1 MGHFQQPRVSF
12 HPVTVEVPMHR
23 TNQFQT
29 RLTRRSILRSAP
41 IGGLA
46 SFLGMPVRDLL
57 AREERGGPHRPAQAD
72 SAILL
77 WMGGGMSHLD
87 TLDPKPGT
95 ATGGE
100 FAAVR
105 TAVDGITVSEIL
117 PTVASR
123 LQHATI
129 VRSITG
135 ESADHGN
142 ATHHLLT
149 SYPRVRELVH
159 PSLGS
164 IVADQAERLGDLP
177 AFVSVG
183 GAAPSPGYL
192 GQTAEAYFV
201 GEPGEPDPIIALP
214 EGITQVRSRRR
225 LEVLEDLN
233 GRFAAPSDP
242 LIDAVGGSYAAALS
256 LMRSP
261 ALAAFDIAAESPA
274 VREAYGDTRFG
285 RGCLLA
291 RRLVERGVRFVQVNL
306 GGFDTHA
313 NNFPTM
319 RSLGAIIDP
328 AIGTLLG
335 DLASSGL
342 LDRTLVLLLSEFG
355 RTPVINGSAGRDHYP
370 DVFSGLL
377 AGGGIKRGFVLGG
390 TDPEGRQA
398 TDRPVRVA
406 DLHATVVDQL
416 GIDPDRRV
424 ETPLGRRMKLI
435 NDGTILTDMIA

>member
-1 MGHFQQPRVSF
+1 
-12 HPVTVEVPMHR
+12 MHR
-23 TNQFQT
+23 AEWFHTP
-29 RLTRRSILRSAP
+29 LTRRHMLRSATV
-41 IGGLA
+41 GGLA
-46 SFLGMPVRDLL
+46 TFLGMPVRDLL
-57 AREERGGPHRPAQAD
+57 AREGQGGPRRSAQAD
-72 SAILL
+72 AVILL
-77 WMGGGMSHLD
+77 WMAGGMSHLD
-87 TLDPKPGT
+87 TFDPKPGT

-100 FAAVR
+100 FAAIR

-117 PTVASR
+117 PTVAAQ
-123 LQHATI
+123 LQHATM

-164 IVADQAERLGDLP
+164 IVADQVERLGDLP

-183 GAAPSPGYL
+183 GEAASPGYL

-201 GEPGEPDPIIALP
+201 GEPGEPDPNITLP

-225 LEVLEDLN
+225 LEVLDKVN
-233 GRFAAPSDP
+233 GGFAAPADS
-242 LIDAVGGSYAAALS
+242 LVDAVGGSYAAALS

-261 ALAAFDIAAESPA
+261 ALAAFDIAAEPPA

-306 GGFDTHA
+306 GGFDTHVG
-313 NNFPTM
+313 NFPTM

-335 DLASSGL
+335 DLASSGR
-342 LDRTLVLLLSEFG
+342 LDRTLVLVLSEFG
-355 RTPVINGSAGRDHYP
+355 RTPVINGSGGRDHYP
-370 DVFSGLL
+370 DVFSGLV
-377 AGGGIKRGFVLGG
+377 AGGGIKRGFVLGA
-390 TDPEGRQA
+390 TDPEGRQVV
-398 TDRPVRVA
+398 DRPVRIA
-406 DLHATVVDQL
+406 DLHATVVAQL
-416 GIDPDRRV
+416 GIDPDARV
-424 ETPLGRRMKLI
+424 DTPLGRRMKLI
-435 NDGTILTDMIA
+435 NDGTLVAEMIA

>member
-1 MGHFQQPRVSF
+1 MYRA
-12 HPVTVEVPMHR
+12 EW
-23 TNQFQT
+23 FQT
-29 RLTRRSILRSAP
+29 PLSRRRILRSVTA
-41 IGGLA
+41 GGCA
-46 SFLGMPVRDLL
+46 TFLGMPIRELL
-57 AREERGGPHRPAQAD
+57 GREGQGDARRISKAD
-72 SAILL
+72 SVILL

-87 TLDPKPGT
+87 TFDPKPGT

-100 FAAVR
+100 FAAIR
-105 TAVDGITVSEIL
+105 TSVDGVTISEIL
-117 PTVASR
+117 PTVASQ

-129 VRSITG
+129 VRSLTG

-164 IVADQAERLGDLP
+164 IVADQVERLGDLP

-183 GAAPSPGYL
+183 GEAPSPGYL
-192 GQTAEAYFV
+192 GQTAQAYFI
-201 GEPGEPDPIIALP
+201 GEPGAPDPTIALP
-214 EGITQVRSRRR
+214 EGITHVRAQRR
-225 LEVLEDLN
+225 LEILEGVN
-233 GRFAAPSDP
+233 GRFKTPGDP
-242 LIDAVGGSYAAALS
+242 LVDAVGGSYAAAVT

-261 ALAAFDIAAESPA
+261 ALAAFDLEGEPA
-274 VREAYGDTRFG
+274 SVREAYGDTRFG

-291 RRLVERGVRFVQVNL
+291 RRLVEQGVRFVQVNL
-306 GGFDTHA
+306 GGFDTHV

-319 RSLGAIIDP
+319 RSLGAVIDP
-328 AIGTLLG
+328 AIGTLIR
-335 DLASSGL
+335 DLEASGR

-377 AGGGIKRGFVLGG
+377 AGGGIKRGFVLGS
-390 TDPEGRQA
+390 TDAEGRRA
-398 TDRPVRVA
+398 VDRPVRVA

-416 GIDPDRRV
+416 GIDPDLRV
-424 ETPLGRRMKLI
+424 DTPLGRQMKLI
-435 NDGTILTDMIA
+435 NDGTIMADVIA

>member
-1 MGHFQQPRVSF
+1 M
-12 HPVTVEVPMHR
+12 HPA
-23 TNQFQT
+23 NWFQT
-29 RLTRRSILRSAP
+29 PLTRRGILRSTTA
-41 IGGLA
+41 GGLA
-46 SFLGMPVRDLL
+46 TFMGMPIRGLL
-57 AREERGGPHRPAQAD
+57 GAETKAGPRRPAQAD
-72 SAILL
+72 AVILL

-87 TLDPKPGT
+87 TFDPKPGA

-100 FAAVR
+100 FAAIR

-117 PTVASR
+117 PTVASQ

-129 VRSITG
+129 VRSLTG
-135 ESADHGN
+135 DSADHGN

-149 SYPRVRELVH
+149 SYPQVRELVH

-164 IVADQAERLGDLP
+164 IVANQVERLGDLP
-177 AFVSVG
+177 AFVTVG
-183 GAAPSPGYL
+183 GEAPSPGYL
-192 GQTAEAYFV
+192 GQMAEAYFI
-201 GEPGEPDPIIALP
+201 GEPGTPDPTIALP
-214 EGITQVRSRRR
+214 EGITQVRTQRR
-225 LEVLEDLN
+225 LEILEGLN
-233 GRFAAPSDP
+233 GRFSSPAES
-242 LIDAVGGSYAAALS
+242 LVDAVSGSYAAAVK

-261 ALAAFDIAAESPA
+261 ALAAFDITSEPA
-274 VREAYGDTRFG
+274 SVREAYGDTRFG

-291 RRLVERGVRFVQVNL
+291 RRLVEQGVRFVQVNL
-306 GGFDTHA
+306 GGFDTHVD
-313 NNFPTM
+313 NFPTM

-335 DLASSGL
+335 DLASSGR

-390 TDPEGRQA
+390 TDPEGRKA
-398 TDRPVRVA
+398 VERPVRVA

-416 GIDPDRRV
+416 GIDPDARV
-424 ETPLGRRMKLI
+424 DTPLGRQMKLI
-435 NDGTILTDMIA
+435 NDGTIVADLLT

>member
-1 MGHFQQPRVSF
+1 M
-12 HPVTVEVPMHR
+12 HPA
-23 TNQFQT
+23 NWFQT
-29 RLTRRSILRSAP
+29 PLTRRGILRATTA
-41 IGGLA
+41 GGLA
-46 SFLGMPVRDLL
+46 TFMGMPIRGLL
-57 AREERGGPHRPAQAD
+57 GRETEGGPRRPAQAD
-72 SAILL
+72 AVILL

-87 TLDPKPGT
+87 TFDPKPGA

-100 FAAVR
+100 FAAIR

-117 PTVASR
+117 PTVASQ

-129 VRSITG
+129 VRSLTG
-135 ESADHGN
+135 DSADHGN

-149 SYPRVRELVH
+149 SYPQVRELVH

-164 IVADQAERLGDLP
+164 IVANQVERLGDLP
-177 AFVSVG
+177 AFVTVG
-183 GAAPSPGYL
+183 GEAPSPGYL
-192 GQTAEAYFV
+192 GQMAEAYFI
-201 GEPGEPDPIIALP
+201 GEPGTPDPTIALP
-214 EGITQVRSRRR
+214 EGITQVRARRR
-225 LEVLEDLN
+225 LEILEGLN
-233 GRFAAPSDP
+233 GRFSSPAES
-242 LIDAVGGSYAAALS
+242 LVDAVSGSYAAAVK

-261 ALAAFDIAAESPA
+261 ALAAFDITSEPA
-274 VREAYGDTRFG
+274 SVREAYGDTRFG

-291 RRLVERGVRFVQVNL
+291 RRLVEQGVRFVQVNL
-306 GGFDTHA
+306 GGFDTHVD
-313 NNFPTM
+313 NFPTM

-335 DLASSGL
+335 DLASSGR

-390 TDPEGRQA
+390 TDPEGRKA
-398 TDRPVRVA
+398 VERPVRVA

-416 GIDPDRRV
+416 GIDPDGRV
-424 ETPLGRRMKLI
+424 DTPLGRQMKLI
-435 NDGTILTDMIA
+435 NDGTILSDLLT